1 MILYENT
8 RCANLK
14 TTTTK
19 WPIYFSFALPANI
32 QWNFTEK
39 FLAWLQK
46 YNKVWLFNN
55 NNSNNKMAD
64 LLFCFK
70 KLLLWNY
77 LPKFNETWE
86 KASLHDPLHKY
97 NKVWLFNNNNSN
109 KMADLLF
116 CFKKLLLWN
125 YLPKIQWNFTESF
138 LAWLQKIL
146 VAIQQQQQ
154 QNGWLDFF
162 SFEKISETTGQNSMK
177 LERKLLCMPLQK
189 YKRLHYWSSA
199 TDRVECKEKET
210 WVKHI
215 TCQINLWCVV
225 LYSQMI

>member
-1 MILYENT
+1 MNLYKKIPCMILYENT

-14 TTTTK
+14 TTTTTK

-55 NNSNNKMAD
+55 NNNNSNNKMAD

-70 KLLLWNY
+70 KLLLWNH

-86 KASLHDPLHKY
+86 KASLHDPLQKY

-116 CFKKLLLWN
+116 CFK
-125 YLPKIQWNFTESF
+125 
-138 LAWLQKIL
+138 
-146 VAIQQQQQ
+146 
-154 QNGWLDFF
+154 
-162 SFEKISETTGQNSMK
+162 
-177 LERKLLCMPLQK
+177 
-189 YKRLHYWSSA
+189 
-199 TDRVECKEKET
+199 
-210 WVKHI
+210 
-215 TCQINLWCVV
+215 
-225 LYSQMI
+225 